1 MHAARVRSLASST
14 VGVLEAAELGIHA
27 IGRGLAAVEGL
38 VDKHAVKQ
46 VDRCIGNEKL
56 DVDLLMALW
65 TRRALAGLDEAW
77 VNLDWTEFDKDGH
90 SMLVLSLQT
99 SHGRS
104 MPLMWKTVKKADGA
118 LKGRRNEHEDALLA
132 AFARCVPPLLPIVV
146 VADRGFGDQSLFAF
160 LDDIGFDYLIRIR
173 SNIVVSDA
181 KGQAKPAIEWVGKGG
196 RMRRLKKATV
206 TMDEMP
212 VGQFV
217 AVQDKGMKDAWLLV
231 ASNPDWSGPDIKR
244 RYGKRF
250 SCEET
255 FRDIKDL
262 RFGLGMKWRRVTK
275 PARRDR
281 LMLLSVLAMGLLTE
295 LGAAGEDAGL
305 DRLLKTNT
313 SKKRTLS
320 LFRQG
325 LRWFVLLPN
334 MPEDRLITLMAA
346 FDARLRHDGLF
357 AALLTPMEETR
368 G

>member
-1 MHAARVRSLASST
+1 MNT
-14 VGVLEAAELGIHA
+14 HA

-56 DVDLLMALW
+56 DVGVLTAQW
-65 TRRALAGLDEAW
+65 TRRALAEVDEAW

-99 SHGRS
+99 GHGRS
-104 MPLMWKTVKKADGA
+104 MPLMWKTVKKDEGA
-118 LKGRRNEHEDALLA
+118 LKGRRNAHEDALLD
-132 AFARCVPPLLPIVV
+132 AFARCVPPLLRVV
-146 VADRGFGDQSLFAF
+146 IVADRGFGDQSLFQF
-160 LDDIGFDYLIRIR
+160 LDDIGFDYIIRIR
-173 SNIVVSDA
+173 SNIVVADS
-181 KGQAKPAIEWVGKGG
+181 KGQARPALEWVGKGG
-196 RMRRLKKATV
+196 RMRRLRQALV
-206 TMDEMP
+206 TTDETP

-217 AVQDKGMKDAWLLV
+217 AVQDKDMKDAWLLV
-231 ASNPDWSGPDIKR
+231 ASDADWSGAVIKR

-255 FRDIKDL
+255 FRDLKDL
-262 RFGLGMKWRRVTK
+262 RFGLGMKWRRVSK
-275 PARRDR
+275 PERRDR

-313 SKKRTLS
+313 SKKRTTS

-334 MPEDRLITLMAA
+334 MPEERLLTLMTA
-346 FDARLRHDGLF
+346 FDARLRDDSLF
-357 AALLTPMEETR
+357 RALVTSTAETR